1 MPLRQ
6 RESLN
11 EVHRYRVPG
20 SLADWKKMMRTERLV
35 MKGLAAAT
43 NRTGVDVVGYKGDH
57 LGPIELVANVLD
69 RLGDAGVTSEAVIM
83 TGAKDIQS
91 GGLVIG
97 HVQLPLVAKEIAIGQ
112 E

>member
-20 SLADWKKMMRTERLV
+20 SLANWKKTMRTERLV
-35 MKGLAAAT
+35 MKGLAVAT
-43 NRTGVDVVGYKGDH
+43 NRTGVDVIGYKGDH
-57 LGPIELVANVLD
+57 LGPIELAANVLD
-69 RLGDAGVTSEAVIM
+69 RLGDAGVTSKAVIM
-83 TGAKDIQS
+83 AGAKDIQS

-97 HVQLPLVAKEIAIGQ
+97 HVQLPLEGKKVAIL
-112 E
+112 